1 MNLLRRHWY
10 RYRFKHT
17 AYAYLF
23 DKPTNDEVVSLDCE
37 TTSLDPNKAELI
49 TIAAT
54 VIRGNTIITSQPFSI
69 SLRAPQS
76 LTAQSIAIHRIRHQD
91 LDNGL
96 SDQEAMTRLID
107 FIGNRPLVGYHIR
120 YDKSILDRYAHRLFG
135 FPLPNQ
141 LIEVSHL
148 YRKRLEHILPNAYYD
163 LSMEAIGHHLDL
175 PLSGR
180 HDALED
186 AISAALIYVRLKYGD
201 VPMPKSV

>member
-1 MNLLRRHWY
+1 MKNLLRRHWY

-37 TTSLDPNKAELI
+37 TTSLDPHKAELI

-54 VIRGNTIITSQPFSI
+54 VIRGNTILTSQPFSI

-96 SDQEAMTRLID
+96 NDQEAMTRLID
-107 FIGNRPLVGYHIR
+107 FIGNRPWWGIT
-120 YDKSILDRYAHRLFG
+120 
-135 FPLPNQ
+135 
-141 LIEVSHL
+141 
-148 YRKRLEHILPNAYYD
+148 
-163 LSMEAIGHHLDL
+163 
-175 PLSGR
+175 
-180 HDALED
+180 
-186 AISAALIYVRLKYGD
+186 
-201 VPMPKSV
+201 SVMTNRF